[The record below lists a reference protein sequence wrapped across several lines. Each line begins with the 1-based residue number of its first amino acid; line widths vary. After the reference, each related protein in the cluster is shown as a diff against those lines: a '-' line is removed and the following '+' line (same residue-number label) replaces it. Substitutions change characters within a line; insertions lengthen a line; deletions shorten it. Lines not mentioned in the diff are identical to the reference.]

1 MDLTPGKPRTT
12 NIRTWRRGAALRGSV
27 EHSFS
32 HSRLLGR
39 GQARAGRSVV
49 RPGGSRQVVRGKK
62 LGQDRLPL
70 SQAGFMLIET
80 LLAVVILAVGLT
92 LVVRSFGS
100 SVSALGTSADYTK
113 AMGLLEERLWEL
125 EVKGSI
131 APGVLTGEFS
141 EEDGKFR
148 WQVDASELK
157 DLDLCETQVTVSWE
171 RRGKTQTVSIV
182 TYLKKE

>member
-1 MDLTPGKPRTT
+1 MDMTP
-12 NIRTWRRGAALRGSV
+12 
-27 EHSFS
+27 
-32 HSRLLGR
+32 
-39 GQARAGRSVV
+39 
-49 RPGGSRQVVRGKK
+49 GKK

-141 EEDGKFR
+141 EEDGKFH

>member
-1 MDLTPGKPRTT
+1 MTPGKPHTT
-12 NIRTWRRGAALRGSV
+12 DLHMWLGGAALRGSV
-27 EHSFS
+27 EHSFP
-32 HSRLLGR
+32 HS
-39 GQARAGRSVV
+39 RAGRSVV
-49 RPGGSRQVVRGKK
+49 RGKRR
-62 LGQDRLPL
+62 GQDRLPL

-92 LVVRSFGS
+92 LVVRSFGIS
-100 SVSALGTSADYTK
+100 DSALGTSADYTK

-148 WQVDASELK
+148 WQVDASELE
-157 DLDLCETQVTVSWE
+157 DLDLCETQVTVSWK

>member
-1 MDLTPGKPRTT
+1 MTPGKPRTT
-12 NIRTWRRGAALRGSV
+12 DLRTWLRGAALRGSV
-27 EHSFS
+27 EHSFP
-32 HSRLLGR
+32 HS
-39 GQARAGRSVV
+39 RAGRS
-49 RPGGSRQVVRGKK
+49 VVRGKK

-100 SVSALGTSADYTK
+100 SVSALGTSANYTK

>member
-1 MDLTPGKPRTT
+1 MTLGK
-12 NIRTWRRGAALRGSV
+12 N
-27 EHSFS
+27 
-32 HSRLLGR
+32 R
-39 GQARAGRSVV
+39 GQDKV
-49 RPGGSRQVVRGKK
+49 
-62 LGQDRLPL
+62 PL
-70 SQAGFMLIET
+70 CQAGFLLIET

-100 SVSALGTSADYTK
+100 SISALGTSANYTK
-113 AMGLLEERLWEL
+113 AMGLLEERLWDL
-125 EVKGSI
+125 EVKGAI

-148 WQVDASELK
+148 WKVDASELK

-171 RRGKTQTVSIV
+171 RRGRPQTVSIV